1 MRESALP
8 LIMNGCHSSES
19 LARTTIAMWP
29 EQKSFV
35 IFFCSHANSCW
46 RCERWLVDFLRPS
59 ERGRATHAVS
69 DGWTNCSAWSAG
81 PFKICTKLIQSTLIN
96 MKSLKTAKHFELT
109 EKHNNTVIS
118 PQHVSILDFVRNLDC
133 HRQLECTTRVALI
146 VETYRLSPSVHRTSC
161 SHATVHKK
169 HGWMPEKKRD
179 AYAGTSLNW
188 PAALSTKH
196 CLDCDGADIVQS
208 MAVFWHLKFWI
219 LSINDGHVQLTYIM
233 F

>member
-146 VETYRLSPSVHRTSC
+146 VETYRQASTAQAAHMPLCTRN
-161 SHATVHKK
+161 TV
-169 HGWMPEKKRD
+169 ESLKKRGMHTLARVSTD
-179 AYAGTSLNW
+179 LPLYR
-188 PAALSTKH
+188 LST
-196 CLDCDGADIVQS
+196 ASIA
-208 MAVFWHLKFWI
+208 MA
-219 LSINDGHVQLTYIM
+219 LT
-233 F
+233 